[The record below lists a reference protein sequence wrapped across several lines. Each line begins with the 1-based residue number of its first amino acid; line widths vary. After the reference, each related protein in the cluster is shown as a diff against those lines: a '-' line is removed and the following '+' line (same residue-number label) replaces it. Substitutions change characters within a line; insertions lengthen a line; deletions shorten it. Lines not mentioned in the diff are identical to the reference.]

1 MELGAY
7 EPYPR
12 QLAENAEPLAGASQ
26 ANVFFAAQQKG
37 FLTAMPLQA
46 SLPFRLW
53 GR

>member
-1 MELGAY
+1 
-7 EPYPR
+7 
-12 QLAENAEPLAGASQ
+12 LAGASQ